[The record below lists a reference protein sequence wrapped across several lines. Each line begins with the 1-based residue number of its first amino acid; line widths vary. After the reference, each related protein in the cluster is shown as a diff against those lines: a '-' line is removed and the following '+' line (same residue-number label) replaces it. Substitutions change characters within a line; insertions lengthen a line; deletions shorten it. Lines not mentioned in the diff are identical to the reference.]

1 MPLALDECAIQAPY
15 QYALLLNQ
23 LSSVVAV
30 VWLYSFVILKVNLT
44 FLTHA
49 RLLTSPTSQ

>member
-49 RLLTSPTSQ
+49 RLLTSPRSQ